1 MTERVAQLG
10 DDALFAQSIN
20 FGERSETL
28 NRKFQISQDLSETW
42 VEVAIDAGKTLIDRG
57 KNEPAKIEK
66 KLLVGAPFK
75 IDAFKIDPHADQ
87 ITVLIALEEF
97 SNAIIGQIRCIERI
111 LNEDKLMSPLHVQ
124 GGECQAVANRN
135 EPIDRLWMWA
145 AVHDRTQS
153 FPESFKEK

>member
-10 DDALFAQSIN
+10 DDAMFAQSIN
-20 FGERSETL
+20 FGEHSEVL
-28 NRKFQISQDLSETW
+28 NGKFQIPQDLSETW
-42 VEVAIDAGKTLIDRG
+42 VEVAIDAGKTLIDRR

-135 EPIDRLWMWA
+135 EAIDRLWMWA